1 MIPRKTVVSPVAG
14 APLPLPLPLVA
25 LVLAGLSLVWAML
38 TFGPIRGI
46 RRTLFAR

>member
-1 MIPRKTVVSPVAG
+1 MIPRKTAASPATG
-14 APLPLPLPLVA
+14 APLPLPLPLIA
-25 LVLAGLSLVWAML
+25 LVLAGLSLVLAML